1 MNIVN
6 VPTRP
11 ILASSRFVGLDID
24 TWGSFWDCMAQNLSI
39 FVSKAIYRYA
49 ILIKFLSLDP
59 SVPMDSC
66 AVLVGAL

>member
-1 MNIVN
+1 MGIV
-6 VPTRP
+6 
-11 ILASSRFVGLDID
+11 LGLHG
-24 TWGSFWDCMAQNLSI
+24 TKLSI